1 MIENGLDKNK
11 VVIGMSGG
19 VDSAVAA
26 FQLKEMGY
34 EVIGITM
41 KLWEEDEENY
51 AEDYGGCCSLSSV
64 EDARLVA
71 EKIGIP
77 FYVINYK
84 ERFMET
90 VVDNFIEEYLSG
102 HTPSPC
108 IRCNKYIKFDEL
120 LKTAHSL
127 GAYYVATGHYG
138 IIGQDATTGRYTISK
153 SKESRKDQTYMMYSL
168 SQDQIKH
175 VLMPLGE
182 FETKEEV
189 RQIAEREDLIVA
201 RKRDSQEICFVT
213 DDDYARFVKEHALK
227 PIPKGNFVD
236 KSGKIL
242 GEHKGIIHY
251 TIGQRKGLGVT
262 FGKPMYVVEIRPNT
276 NEVVL
281 GDNTDVF
288 QQSLIAKEMNLI
300 PFDDFEDGY
309 QCEGKVRYSSRTS
322 PCKLYHYK
330 ENQLKIVFD
339 EPQRAVTPGQAVVL
353 YDGDM
358 LIGGG
363 VIEE

>member
-1 MIENGLDKNK
+1 MKLDKNK

-34 EVIGITM
+34 DVIGITM

-51 AEDYGGCCSLSSV
+51 AEDYGGCCSLSTI
-64 EDARLVA
+64 EDARLVS

-77 FYVINYK
+77 FYVMNYK
-84 ERFMET
+84 ERFIDT
-90 VVDNFIEEYLSG
+90 VVDNFVEEYLNG

-108 IRCNKYIKFDEL
+108 IRCNKYVKFDAL

-138 IIGQDATTGRYTISK
+138 IVGYNESLDRYTISK
-153 SKESRKDQTYMMYSL
+153 SNEKRKDQTYMMYSL

-175 VLMPLGE
+175 ILMPLGS
-182 FETKEEV
+182 FNSKEEV

-201 RKRDSQEICFVT
+201 RKKDSQEICFVV
-213 DDDYARFVKEHALK
+213 DDDYARFVKEHTLK
-227 PIPKGNFVD
+227 PIPKGKFVD
-236 KSGKIL
+236 TEGNVL

-262 FGKPMYVVEIRPNT
+262 FGKPMYVVEIRPKS

-281 GDNTDVF
+281 GDNQDVF
-288 QQSLIAKEMNLI
+288 KSELIIKESNFLV
-300 PFDDFEDGY
+300 FDEVIEGY
-309 QCEGKVRYSSRTS
+309 ACEGKIRYSSSTA
-322 PCKLYHYK
+322 PCTLYPLG
-330 ENQLKIVFD
+330 NGRVRVVF
-339 EPQRAVTPGQAVVL
+339 ESPQRAVTPGQAAVFYKEDLLV
-353 YDGDM
+353 
-358 LIGGG
+358 GGG
-363 VIEE
+363 VIE